1 MKKTAIHFA
10 MLGAIYIG
18 HSSMR
23 HVHNLMKSQLYTYLG
38 SEGGLVLPLSVAEF
52 NGLWMQ
58 FEEKQLCT
66 LVAWYGLQTLCQTSE
81 RMLNPAF
88 IDYRV
93 QQGLYTI
100 LGKSSYT
107 VIRFTK
113 HAFVILCTIPGKN
126 SYTLSACENRPLRFY
141 IL

>member
-1 MKKTAIHFA
+1 

-38 SEGGLVLPLSVAEF
+38 SEGDLVLPLSVAEF

-58 FEEKQLCT
+58 FEEKQLRT
-66 LVAWYGLQTLCQTSE
+66 FVAWYGLQTLCQTSE
-81 RMLNPAF
+81 RTLNPAF

-93 QQGLYTI
+93 QRGLYTI

-113 HAFVILCTIPGKN
+113 HAFAILCTIPGKN
-126 SYTLSACENRPLRFY
+126 SYTLSACENRPSRFY